1 MSEEIILLKAFRYSD
16 LENSGYCN
24 PDNFLR
30 TFARLGLNI
39 INRENVLNYFNLY
52 DLNYFNLYDPNHT
65 GKINYKDFITE
76 IFRPAELK
84 RREIIEKEKINENE
98 PEKIKPKKER
108 RKYNLTSTGFII

>member
-39 INRENVLNYFNLY
+39 INRENV
-52 DLNYFNLYDPNHT
+52 LNYFNLYDPNHT

-108 RKYNLTSTGFII
+108 RKYNLTSTG